1 MRSEAFACQTSLCV
15 AGMASASPRILASA
29 LRLFTVEFV
38 SFGFGLHESVAGV
51 CVRVILGAGRIR
63 LGLETTAGALGFACD
78 VCLVI
83 RALTYCSK

>member
-1 MRSEAFACQTSLCV
+1 MRSCVLLACVQARLL
-15 AGMASASPRILASA
+15 GLPLIRYILASA

-38 SFGFGLHESVAGV
+38 SFGFGLHESVAGL